1 MISKDMYR
9 FLKHIPR
16 WHKSKPLD
24 DGIKIPFMNKFLSFR
39 LQADATCRKY
49 IAYNGTEEQ
58 NNIGYYLTE
67 EGCEAVEEYARNQST
82 ARLSKIAI
90 VLSVIGLL
98 ISLASFLG
106 WGVQ

>member
-1 MISKDMYR
+1 MITRDMYR

-16 WHKSKPLD
+16 WHKSKLLD
-24 DGIKIPFMNKFLSFR
+24 GGIKVPFMNKFLSFR

-49 IAYNGTEEQ
+49 IAYNGTKEQ

-67 EGCEAVEEYARNQST
+67 EGREAVEEYARSQSS

-90 VLSVIGLL
+90 VLSIIGLL